1 MKIRCGLL
9 LGFADG
15 CQEETEAVCFL
26 SSLAA
31 VSHRW
36 SGLADVKNL
45 GSQSCTSHGWSVFF
59 RFTFKYGVACC
70 QAEEAVFKKITA
82 IITIIYLAWRQ
93 REHAG
98 HEIIS
103 VYLPYDGW
111 RSVEPNVSE
120 CQDLCLLF
128 FLLATLQVEFAI
140 HSEWSQLFY
149 KAIKSFKLEATG
161 VKSLLGVAREG
172 GVIQRWARGRFVVSE
187 AKNRGSF
194 TIWME

>member
-1 MKIRCGLL
+1 MWRTLVHNL
-9 LGFADG
+9 APATADL
-15 CQEETEAVCFL
+15 F
-26 SSLAA
+26 S
-31 VSHRW
+31 
-36 SGLADVKNL
+36 SGLPLNMEWRAVKL
-45 GSQSCTSHGWSVFF
+45 RKQSL
-59 RFTFKYGVACC
+59 
-70 QAEEAVFKKITA
+70 KKITA
-82 IITIIYLAWRQ
+82 IITIIHLAWRQ

-98 HEIIS
+98 HEIIA

-172 GVIQRWARGRFVVSE
+172 GGWSRGEPEEDSLCQRQKIEGVLQYGWNRDHSSRF
-187 AKNRGSF
+187 R
-194 TIWME
+194 